1 MSQDPKSEIDFMQIG
16 VSWRFSLKKQSI
28 DQKYISPLM
37 HLAHL
42 FIFMTSA
49 CVLGTPVHM
58 NPLKS
63 SFSVM
68 YSKYL
73 QTPIS

>member
-1 MSQDPKSEIDFMQIG
+1 MQIG
-16 VSWRFSLKKQSI
+16 MSWRFSLKKQSR
-28 DQKYISPLM
+28 DQKYVSPLM

-49 CVLGTPVHM
+49 YALGTPVHM

-63 SFSVM
+63 SLSVM
-68 YSKYL
+68 YLTYL

>member
-1 MSQDPKSEIDFMQIG
+1 MQIG
-16 VSWRFSLKKQSI
+16 VSWHFSLKKQSI
-28 DQKYISPLM
+28 DQRYISPLM

-68 YSKYL
+68 YSNYL
-73 QTPIS
+73 QTPIF